1 MMHDTKRM
9 NATADRNKREA
20 ERRERE
26 LKQAVESVSQKNQ
39 NTPTPKVP
47 WFAAGLLLGHLK
59 GKKGADRKL
68 AESKKR
74 MEEMAEKVKN
84 NYKK

>member
-1 MMHDTKRM
+1 MMHDPKRM

-26 LKQAVESVSQKNQ
+26 LKQAIESANYKNQ
-39 NTPTPKVP
+39 NAPTPKVP
-47 WFAAGLLLGHLK
+47 WFVAGLLLGHFR
-59 GKKGADRKL
+59 GKKGAERKL
-68 AESKKR
+68 AESQKR
-74 MEEMAEKVKN
+74 MEEITESVKK